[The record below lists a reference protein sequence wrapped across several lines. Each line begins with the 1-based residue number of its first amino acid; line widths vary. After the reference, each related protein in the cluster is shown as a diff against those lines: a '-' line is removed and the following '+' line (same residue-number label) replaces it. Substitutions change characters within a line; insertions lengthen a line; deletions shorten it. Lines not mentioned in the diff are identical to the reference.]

1 MIEIYELDPAYF
13 LSALGLAWQASL
25 KKIEVKL
32 ELFNDVDMFLM
43 LEKRIRGGI
52 CHAIHRYAKPNN
64 KYMKNYDKNK
74 GSSYIEYLDASKLY
88 G

>member
-1 MIEIYELDPAYF
+1 
-13 LSALGLAWQASL
+13 
-25 KKIEVKL
+25 
-32 ELFNDVDMFLM
+32 MFLM

-52 CHAIHRYAKPNN
+52 CHAIHRYVKPNN

-74 GSSYIEYLDASKLY
+74 GSSYIEYLEANKLY